1 MAPDNLLKTP
11 KYLLALDAA
20 RALTVLTYV
29 RTDEPQAV
37 PAAYDDIMP
46 WRIFAT
52 TGHDDLFPP
61 VLPGDL
67 PTKNE
72 SEDVRQAKVQ
82 KLNARRYRQ
91 LLYKAT
97 PEAVVDFLMNH
108 DPKDE
113 QAMGVVQIADAS
125 TIRGLS
131 ERLQKFYTKRFD
143 DVRWIAMLIFTGTL
157 PAKQAI
163 PESLWDLF
171 YPIDL
176 IDEHKTEGQDTRVRT
191 GLPSP
196 EEHLAHFQ
204 ECCGYLDDRYLK
216 GASDPK
222 LLEGMTLP
230 EARESMMLSIV
241 NTRKDPTNPKV
252 MIDPPTID
260 AYKNRWARIA

>member
-20 RALTVLTYV
+20 RVLTVLTYI
-29 RTDEPQAV
+29 RTDEPAAV
-37 PAAYDDIMP
+37 PAAYDDIMA
-46 WRIFAT
+46 WRVFAT
-52 TGHDDLFPP
+52 TDHDDLFPP

-72 SEDVRQAKVQ
+72 SEEVRQAKVA
-82 KLNARRYRQ
+82 KLNARKYRQ

-131 ERLQKFYTKRFD
+131 ERLQKFYTKRFQD
-143 DVRWIAMLIFTGTL
+143 IRWIGMLVFTGSL

-176 IDEHKTEGQDTRVRT
+176 IDEHKAEGQDTRVRA
-191 GLPSP
+191 GLPTP
-196 EEHLAHFQ
+196 EEHFAHFQ
-204 ECCGYLDDRYLK
+204 ECCGYLGKEYLD
-216 GASDPK
+216 SRPDHT

-230 EARESMMLSIV
+230 EAREAMMLSII

-252 MIDPPTID
+252 MIHPPTID
-260 AYKNRWARIA
+260 AYRNRWARVT